1 MPAWHFPV
9 LNQERLKN
17 KFLFSFWF
25 FFSLFPPSLLVGFFF
40 FSFPTETSY
49 PRMMGTTASAA
60 QQAVSPSP
68 LESRVP
74 GDGSMEDQHSL
85 SIHSF
90 QTLGLHNSKAK
101 SIITNKVAPVVIT

>member
-1 MPAWHFPV
+1 
-9 LNQERLKN
+9 
-17 KFLFSFWF
+17 
-25 FFSLFPPSLLVGFFF
+25 
-40 FSFPTETSY
+40 
-49 PRMMGTTASAA
+49 MMGTTASAA
-60 QQAVSPSP
+60 QQTVSASP
-68 LESRVP
+68 LESWVP